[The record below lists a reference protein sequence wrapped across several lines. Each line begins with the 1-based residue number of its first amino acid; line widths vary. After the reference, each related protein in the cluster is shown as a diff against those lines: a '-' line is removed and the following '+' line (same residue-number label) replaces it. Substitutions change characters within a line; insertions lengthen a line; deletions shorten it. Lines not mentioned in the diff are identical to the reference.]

1 MVGVLHGL
9 LQRDAGILI
18 NLCMY
23 LRKYNLNHTE
33 LSEQCFSVSGI
44 YLHKAF
50 QSPTVASFEFD
61 IAVVRLDREVTP
73 SNEISFVC
81 FPPSRKC

>member
-1 MVGVLHGL
+1 
-9 LQRDAGILI
+9 
-18 NLCMY
+18 MY

-50 QSPTVASFEFD
+50 QSPTVAAFEFD
-61 IAVVRLDREVTP
+61 IAVVRLDRGD
-73 SNEISFVC
+73 SQ
-81 FPPSRKC
+81 